1 MTSIATSYRL
11 LSWQLLPWCDAYYR
25 DEHYY
30 LDPIGLLSRRASDYY
45 REKQS
50 TYYYRNDKHQL
61 LLQRAILS
69 RSRLLTIATSTW
81 LLSRQ
86 AKYRLYYCGEHQLV
100 LSINIATTTTAM
112 SNIILS
118 RSHRLLSRRPS
129 ITIDYYCDKQYY
141 RDRIATTI
149 ATSIWLIDQDEKFH
163 SLLAVQKKHPD
174 CIDFC
179 PNER

>member
-1 MTSIATSYRL
+1 MRRLLSRRALLSRSHRTTIATSIWL
-11 LSWQLLPWCDAYYR
+11 LSRKAEHLLLSQRQASITIATSNIIEIATTYYR
-25 DEHYY
+25 DEH
-30 LDPIGLLSRRASDYY
+30 L
-45 REKQS
+45 
-50 TYYYRNDKHQL
+50 T
-61 LLQRAILS
+61 
-69 RSRLLTIATSTW
+69 TIATSKISTI
-81 LLSRQ
+81 L
-86 AKYRLYYCGEHQLV
+86 YCGEHQLV

-179 PNER
+179 PNEQ